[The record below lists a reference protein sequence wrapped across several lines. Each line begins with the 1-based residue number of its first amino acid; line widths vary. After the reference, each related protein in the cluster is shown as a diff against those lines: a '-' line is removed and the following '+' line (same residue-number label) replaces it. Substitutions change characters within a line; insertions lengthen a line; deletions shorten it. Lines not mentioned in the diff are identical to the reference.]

1 MNFNL
6 VNQNNFIILKIKQV
20 MAKFGLYTNQGE
32 RITITEH
39 KDMKEAL
46 EFHAKRKQLPLDL
59 FISMFRVEKI
69 EENETRSIKN

>member
-1 MNFNL
+1 
-6 VNQNNFIILKIKQV
+6 

-39 KDMKEAL
+39 KDIKEAL

>member
-1 MNFNL
+1 
-6 VNQNNFIILKIKQV
+6 
-20 MAKFGLYTNQGE
+20 MAKFGLYTMQGE
-32 RITITEH
+32 RITTSYH

-69 EENETRSIKN
+69 EENETRSIKS

>member
-1 MNFNL
+1 
-6 VNQNNFIILKIKQV
+6 

-46 EFHAKRKQLPLDL
+46 EYHAKLKQLPLDL

-69 EENETRSIKN
+69 EENETRSIKI

>member
-1 MNFNL
+1 
-6 VNQNNFIILKIKQV
+6 

-46 EFHAKRKQLPLDL
+46 NYHSKLKQLPLDL
-59 FISMFRVEKI
+59 FVSMFVIKEITENCDFTVDENGKRIK
-69 EENETRSIKN
+69 NETRSTKN

>member
-1 MNFNL
+1 
-6 VNQNNFIILKIKQV
+6 
-20 MAKFGLYTNQGE
+20 MAKFELYTNQGE

-39 KDMKEAL
+39 KDIKEAL

>member
-1 MNFNL
+1 
-6 VNQNNFIILKIKQV
+6 
-20 MAKFGLYTNQGE
+20 MAKFELYTNQGE

-39 KDMKEAL
+39 KDLKEAL

-59 FISMFRVEKI
+59 FISMFRVKKI

>member
-1 MNFNL
+1 ML
-6 VNQNNFIILKIKQV
+6 Y
-20 MAKFGLYTNQGE
+20 KFKRWVYVPVV
-32 RITITEH
+32 TEVYIVANS
-39 KDMKEAL
+39 DKEAL

>member
-1 MNFNL
+1 
-6 VNQNNFIILKIKQV
+6 

-39 KDMKEAL
+39 KDLKEAL

-69 EENETRSIKN
+69 EENENRSIKS

>member
-1 MNFNL
+1 
-6 VNQNNFIILKIKQV
+6 

-39 KDMKEAL
+39 KDLKEAL
-46 EFHAKRKQLPLDL
+46 EFHAERKQLPLDL
-59 FISMFRVEKI
+59 FISMFVVKEI

>member
-1 MNFNL
+1 
-6 VNQNNFIILKIKQV
+6 

-46 EFHAKRKQLPLDL
+46 ESHAKRKQLPLDL

-69 EENETRSIKN
+69 EENETRSIKS

>member
-1 MNFNL
+1 
-6 VNQNNFIILKIKQV
+6 
-20 MAKFGLYTNQGE
+20 MAKFELYTNQGE
-32 RITITEH
+32 KITTTEH

-59 FISMFRVEKI
+59 FVSMFRVEKV

>member
-1 MNFNL
+1 
-6 VNQNNFIILKIKQV
+6 

-39 KDMKEAL
+39 KDIKEAL
-46 EFHAKRKQLPLDL
+46 EYHAKRKQLPLDL

>member
-1 MNFNL
+1 
-6 VNQNNFIILKIKQV
+6 
-20 MAKFGLYTNQGE
+20 MAKFELYTNQGE

-39 KDMKEAL
+39 KDLKEPL

>member
-1 MNFNL
+1 
-6 VNQNNFIILKIKQV
+6 

-46 EFHAKRKQLPLDL
+46 EFHSKRKQLPLDL

>member
-1 MNFNL
+1 
-6 VNQNNFIILKIKQV
+6 

-39 KDMKEAL
+39 KDIKEAL

-69 EENETRSIKN
+69 EENEIRSIKN

>member
-1 MNFNL
+1 
-6 VNQNNFIILKIKQV
+6 

-69 EENETRSIKN
+69 EENETRSIKSKF